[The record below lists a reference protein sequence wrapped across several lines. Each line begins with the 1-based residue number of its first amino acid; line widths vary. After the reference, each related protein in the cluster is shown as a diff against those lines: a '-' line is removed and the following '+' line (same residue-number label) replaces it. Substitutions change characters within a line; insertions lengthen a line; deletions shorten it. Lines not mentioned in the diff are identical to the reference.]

1 MAESGV
7 EVLCVG
13 TELLLGDILNGN
25 ARWIAEQL
33 AGLGL
38 PHYRQTVVG
47 DNKDRLVS
55 AVREASQRCR
65 VLVTTGGLG
74 PTPDDLTTDALAA
87 AFETPLEER
96 PELWLEIQRKLSAGG
111 RPVAPSNRS
120 QAFLPR
126 GAEVLPN
133 PKGSAPGM
141 IWSPRPDFT
150 ILTFPGVPSEMQ
162 AMWTETAVPWLQA
175 HGGATGIFVSR
186 QLRFSGLG
194 ESDLAEHVAD
204 LLASTNPTVAPYASL
219 GDVKLRLTACAPS
232 ADAAAQM
239 LVPLEAELRRRTGDH
254 CYGVDEDSL
263 ASVVIS
269 LLKQQD
275 QSLAVAE
282 SCTGGALAAALTA
295 VAGSSSVFQGGVIAY
310 SNAVKQGLLGVSTD
324 LLMTHGAVSQPVV
337 EAMALGARERLNC
350 DWAIAVSGIAGPGGG
365 SAEKPV
371 GLVHFALA
379 GPHGCEA
386 WVHRF
391 GERRGR
397 AAIQKLS
404 VIRGLDRL
412 RLRLLAQV

>member
-33 AGLGL
+33 AALGL
-38 PHYRQTVVG
+38 PHYRQMVVG

-194 ESDLAEHVAD
+194 ESDLAEQVAD

-219 GDVKLRLTACAPS
+219 GDVKLRLTACASS

-337 EAMALGARERLNC
+337 EAMARGARERLNC

-371 GLVHFALA
+371 GLVHLALA

-397 AAIQKLS
+397 AAIQRLS

>member
-1 MAESGV
+1 MAKSGV

-33 AGLGL
+33 AALGL
-38 PHYRQTVVG
+38 PHYRQMVVG

-162 AMWTETAVPWLQA
+162 AMWAETAVPWLQA

-186 QLRFSGLG
+186 QLRFSGIG
-194 ESDLAEHVAD
+194 ESDLAERVAD

-337 EAMALGARERLNC
+337 EAMARGARERLNC

-371 GLVHFALA
+371 GLVHLALA

-397 AAIQKLS
+397 AAIQRLS

>member
-33 AGLGL
+33 AALGL

-162 AMWTETAVPWLQA
+162 AMWAETAVPWLQA
-175 HGGATGIFVSR
+175 HGGVTGIFVSR
-186 QLRFSGLG
+186 QLRFSGIG
-194 ESDLAEHVAD
+194 ESDLAERVAD

-337 EAMALGARERLNC
+337 EAMARGARERLNC

-371 GLVHFALA
+371 GLVHLALA

-397 AAIQKLS
+397 AAIQRLS

>member
-33 AGLGL
+33 AALGL

-74 PTPDDLTTDALAA
+74 PTPDDLTTDALAS

-141 IWSPRPDFT
+141 IWSPRPNFT

-186 QLRFSGLG
+186 QLRFSGIG

-337 EAMALGARERLNC
+337 EAMARGARERLNC

-371 GLVHFALA
+371 GLVHLALA

-397 AAIQKLS
+397 AAIQRLS

>member
-186 QLRFSGLG
+186 QLRFSGIG
-194 ESDLAEHVAD
+194 ESDLAERVAD

-282 SCTGGALAAALTA
+282 SCTGGALAAALTT

-371 GLVHFALA
+371 GLVHLALA

-397 AAIQKLS
+397 AAIQRLS

>member
-162 AMWTETAVPWLQA
+162 AMWAETAVPWLQE

-186 QLRFSGLG
+186 QLRFSGIG

-337 EAMALGARERLNC
+337 EAMARGARERLNC

-371 GLVHFALA
+371 GLVHLALA

-397 AAIQKLS
+397 AAIQRLS